1 MIRNIIFKF
10 FFYFGI
16 IFICILFLPALLLPQ
31 KITIIAGKISGFWS
45 KFCLEFFLSTK
56 IIIKGKENLIYN
68 NKFFI
73 ACSHQSMFE
82 TFFLQTLFNGPIFI
96 LKKELTKIPIF
107 GWYLIK
113 IGSISIERNK
123 ISKSN
128 LDFLDKIILT
138 VRNSNRPILIFP
150 QATRL
155 NVNDRIP
162 FKKGVGRIYENLN
175 IKCLPIAINSG
186 SVWPKSGKLIPK
198 KTITV
203 SILREINPGLDTKEF
218 LIKLEKNIYTELDSI
233 A

>member
-1 MIRNIIFKF
+1 MLRNFLFSF
-10 FFYFGI
+10 FFFFGI
-16 IFICILFLPALLLPQ
+16 ILISIIFIPSFFLPQ
-31 KITIIAGKISGFWS
+31 KIVLLGGKLMGQWAKI
-45 KFCLEFFLSTK
+45 CLQIFLSTK
-56 IIIKGKENLIYN
+56 IIIKGKENIIYN
-68 NKFFI
+68 HKFFI

-96 LKKELTKIPIF
+96 FKKELTKIPIF

-113 IGSISIERNK
+113 IGFISIERNK

-128 LDFLDKIILT
+128 IDFLDKIKST

-155 NVNDRIP
+155 NVDDRLP

-175 IKCLPIAINSG
+175 IKCQPVAINSG
-186 SVWPKSGKLIPK
+186 SVWPKSGQLNPN

-203 SILREINPGLDTKEF
+203 SILKEIDPGMNTKEF
-218 LIKLEKNIYTELDSI
+218 LDYLEKNIYMELDLIS
-233 A
+233 

>member
-1 MIRNIIFKF
+1 M
-10 FFYFGI
+10 
-16 IFICILFLPALLLPQ
+16 
-31 KITIIAGKISGFWS
+31 
-45 KFCLEFFLSTK
+45 EFFLSTK
-56 IIIKGKENLIYN
+56 IVIKGRENLINN

-82 TFFLQTLFNGPIFI
+82 TFFLQILFDGPIFI
-96 LKKELTKIPIF
+96 FKKELAKIPIF

-128 LDFLDKIILT
+128 INFMDKIKST
-138 VRNSNRPILIFP
+138 VINSNRPILIFP

-155 NVNDRIP
+155 NVDDRLP

-175 IKCLPIAINSG
+175 IKCQPVAINSG
-186 SVWPKSGKLIPK
+186 SVWPKSGQLNPN

-203 SILREINPGLDTKEF
+203 SILKEIDPGMNTKEF
-218 LIKLEKNIYTELDSI
+218 LDYLEKNIYMELDLIS
-233 A
+233 

>member
-1 MIRNIIFKF
+1 MLRNFLFLF
-10 FFYFGI
+10 FFFFGI
-16 IFICILFLPALLLPQ
+16 IFLSIIFLPSFFLPKKVALFG
-31 KITIIAGKISGFWS
+31 GKIMGYWS
-45 KFCLEFFLSTK
+45 KFCLQLILSTK
-56 IIIKGKENLIYN
+56 IVIKGKENIIKDK
-68 NKFFI
+68 KFFI

-82 TFFLQTLFNGPIFI
+82 TFFLQIVFDGPIFI

-128 LDFLDKIILT
+128 IDFLDKIKST

-155 NVNDRIP
+155 NVDDRLP

-175 IKCLPIAINSG
+175 IKCQPVAINSG
-186 SVWPKSGKLIPK
+186 SVWPKSGQLNPN

-203 SILREINPGLDTKEF
+203 SILKEIDPGMNTKEF
-218 LIKLEKNIYTELDSI
+218 LEYLEKNIYMELDLIS
-233 A
+233 

>member
-96 LKKELTKIPIF
+96 VKKELTKIPIF

-128 LDFLDKIILT
+128 LDFLDKIKLT

-155 NVNDRIP
+155 DVNDRIP

>member
-1 MIRNIIFKF
+1 LK
-10 FFYFGI
+10 
-16 IFICILFLPALLLPQ
+16 
-31 KITIIAGKISGFWS
+31 
-45 KFCLEFFLSTK
+45 
-56 IIIKGKENLIYN
+56 
-68 NKFFI
+68 
-73 ACSHQSMFE
+73 H
-82 TFFLQTLFNGPIFI
+82 FFLQTLFNGPIFI

-128 LDFLDKIILT
+128 LDFLDKIKLT

-155 NVNDRIP
+155 DVNDRIP

>member
-128 LDFLDKIILT
+128 LDFLDKIKLT